1 MIIGV
6 PKEIKNREF
15 RVSMTPSG
23 VAELVARKHQ
33 ILVQTEAGIGSG
45 FTDEAYTHAGARIIK
60 EAAEVYA
67 QADLIIKVKEP
78 LPVEYDLI
86 REGQILFTYLHF
98 ASSEELTRA
107 MIARK
112 AICIAYET
120 IQKADNSLPILTPMS
135 EVAGRMA
142 VQIAAHYLE
151 KNNGGSG
158 KLLGGV
164 PGVKPGRVVIL
175 GGGVV
180 GTQAAKMA
188 AGMGA
193 EVILM
198 DINLNRLRYLA
209 DVLPANVTCIFPTQ
223 TNIAEYLKTSD
234 VLIGAVL
241 IPGGKAPILASKAMI
256 ESMPK
261 GSVVIDV
268 AVDQGGCIETCKPT
282 SHEHPIYTVNDVIH
296 YCVPN
301 IPGAVPATSTSALT
315 NASLPYLIQL
325 ADKGWK
331 EACKS
336 SVEIQKGLSIARGN
350 VLDPMLAKTFNL
362 SLHDVHEYLNK

>member
-15 RVSMTPSG
+15 RVAMTPSG
-23 VAELVARKHQ
+23 VSELVSRKHKVIIQ
-33 ILVQTEAGIGSG
+33 SDAGIGSG
-45 FTDEAYTHAGARIIK
+45 FSNDAYRSAGATILDD
-60 EAAEVYA
+60 ASSVYA

-78 LPVEYDLI
+78 LAVEYPLI
-86 REGQILFTYLHF
+86 REGQIVFTYFHF
-98 ASSEELTRA
+98 ASSEELTHA

-120 IQKADNSLPILTPMS
+120 IQKSDNSLPILTPMS
-135 EVAGRMA
+135 EVAGRMS

-151 KNNGGSG
+151 KGNGGSG
-158 KLLGGV
+158 KLIGGV
-164 PGVKPGRVVIL
+164 PGVKPARIVIL
-175 GGGVV
+175 GAGVV

-209 DVLPANVTCIFPTQ
+209 DVLPANVVCLYPTKAM
-223 TNIAEYLKTSD
+223 IEEYLPQTD

-241 IPGGKAPILASKAMI
+241 IPGGKAPVLASKEMI
-256 ESMPK
+256 ESMPS

-268 AVDQGGCIETCKPT
+268 AVDQGGCIETCQPT
-282 SHEHPIYTVNDVIH
+282 SHEHPTFLVKEVIH

-331 EACKS
+331 NACAQS
-336 SVEIQKGLSIARGN
+336 SEIQKGLSIVEGKVVDA
-350 VLDPMLAKTFNL
+350 MLAKTFQL
-362 SLHDVHEYLNK
+362 SLQEVTESLN

>member
-23 VAELVARKHQ
+23 VAELISRKHQ
-33 ILVQTEAGIGSG
+33 VLVQRDAGLGSG
-45 FTDEAYTHAGARIIK
+45 FSNEAYTAAGASVIDHA
-60 EAAEVYA
+60 EAIYA

-78 LPVEYDLI
+78 LPSEYSLI
-86 REGQILFTYLHF
+86 KEGQIVFTYFHF
-98 ASSEELTRA
+98 ASSEELTKA
-107 MIARK
+107 MIERK

-120 IQKADNSLPILTPMS
+120 IQKADHSLPILTPMS
-135 EVAGRMA
+135 EVAGRMSI
-142 VQIAAHYLE
+142 QIAAHYLE
-151 KNNGGSG
+151 KGNGGSG
-158 KLLGGV
+158 KLMGGV
-164 PGVKPGRVVIL
+164 PGVKPARVLIL

-188 AGMGA
+188 AGLGA
-193 EVILM
+193 EVVLM
-198 DINLNRLRYLA
+198 DINLSRLRYLA
-209 DVLPANVTCIFPTQ
+209 DVLPANVTCLYPTKSL
-223 TNIAEYLKTSD
+223 IGEYLLQTD
-234 VLIGAVL
+234 VLVGAVL
-241 IPGGKAPILASKAMI
+241 IPGGKAPVLASRSMI

-282 SHEHPIYTVNDVIH
+282 SHEHPIFLVKDVIH

-301 IPGAVPATSTSALT
+301 IPGAVPATSTNALT
-315 NASLPYLIQL
+315 NASLPYLLQL

-331 EACKS
+331 DACKQS
-336 SVEIQKGLSIARGN
+336 GEIQKGLSIVKGKVVDA
-350 VLDPMLAKTFNL
+350 MLAKTFQL
-362 SLHDVHEYLNK
+362 SLQDITESLDE